1 MTYNNEGLVE
11 HCKKALK
18 VNNVYM
24 WGGIL
29 RLVEKQYDTLK
40 GIYGNQP
47 GTGYSPERWAYL
59 RSLFGKDFYGVDCV
73 GLVKSYYWSGKLTGG
88 VGSPNYASARYPDCS
103 AADMYAAAKVKGKIG
118 TLPEK
123 KGIILYCRKNHHV
136 GVYIGNGETI
146 ESTLG
151 ARGDGVVKRK
161 IDKLWTDWF
170 ECPYITYKTD
180 APAKFAVG
188 DKVIIKE
195 TATTY
200 AGVATK
206 IPETVKGAKHVY
218 TIMQLGKDKALLK
231 EIYSWVYEKDLMKI
245 PK

>member
-1 MTYNNEGLVE
+1 MIYTNEGLVE

-18 VNNVYM
+18 LKTKYM
-24 WGGIL
+24 WAGTLNLITDAYITQKVKQCADGGVPAS
-29 RLVEKQYDTLK
+29 R
-40 GIYGNQP
+40 
-47 GTGYSPERWAYL
+47 TGYTVARIKTL
-59 RSLFGKDFYGVDCV
+59 RSLAGKGYYGVDCV
-73 GLVKSYYWSGKLTGG
+73 CLIKSYLWGG
-88 VGSPNYASARYPDCS
+88 IGCPKYKGEYDLPAGS
-103 AADMYAAAKVKGKIG
+103 MYERAKVKGKID
-118 TLPEK
+118 TLPERP
-123 KGIILYCRKNHHV
+123 GVIVISRKNGNHV

-161 IDKLWTDWF
+161 LDKLWSDWF

-231 EIYSWVYEKDLMKI
+231 EIYSWVYEKDLIKI